1 MDAET
6 ASTLIKQLGGMGKL
20 TAMVGAKDIVRT
32 ERNGH
37 PALSF
42 KFKGSTK
49 ANYVNIALDPSD
61 TYTLQFGKIV
71 KYDLKPTGE
80 FHGVHAAQLKPTFEQ
95 FTGLYLSL

>member
-1 MDAET
+1 MRT
-6 ASTLIKQLGGMGKL
+6 A
-20 TAMVGAKDIVRT
+20 
-32 ERNGH
+32 RNGH

-80 FHGVHAAQLKPTFEQ
+80 IHGVYADQLKRTFEK